1 MKKVITTILSL
12 VLIFTF
18 AIGLTGCGGS
28 DEAIQI
34 AVPNDTTNE
43 ARALLLLQDN
53 GIITLKDG
61 AGITATI
68 QDIADNPKNIE
79 FKEVEAAQL
88 PNVLQDVDYAV
99 INSNYAISAEL
110 NPVEDSLAIE
120 GSSSAYGNILA
131 VKEGNE
137 NEPKIKALVA
147 ALQSKKVAD
156 FIDATYGGAVVST
169 VGNPGDGFDPDVDYA
184 ALKGTEITVAASPT
198 PHAEILAVA
207 KEILAEKDITLTVKE
222 YTDYVQPNN
231 VVESGEIDANYFQH
245 IPYLE
250 SFNTE
255 HGYHLVNAGGIHVE
269 PIALYSSKY
278 SSLSDLPNGAVI
290 AIPNDPTNEG
300 RALLLL
306 QSAGLIKLRADAG
319 LEAIPLDITE
329 NPKNFKFSEIEAA
342 TLPRVLS
349 DVDAAI
355 INGNY
360 AIPAGLVAT
369 RDGLFV
375 EGADSPYVNVIA
387 VKEGNENNPAIKAL
401 IEALKSDEVA
411 AFVAEKYKNG
421 EVVLVD

>member
-1 MKKVITTILSL
+1 MKKIIVIALVAILSVVSVFAQAAAETQSSTTKIVVGATPEPHAALLSL
-12 VLIFTF
+12 VVDDL
-18 AIGLTGCGGS
+18 AAQG
-28 DEAIQI
+28 
-34 AVPNDTTNE
+34 
-43 ARALLLLQDN
+43 
-53 GIITLKDG
+53 ITLEIK
-61 AGITATI
+61 
-68 QDIADNPKNIE
+68 E
-79 FKEVEAAQL
+79 F
-88 PNVLQDVDYAV
+88 
-99 INSNYAISAEL
+99 
-110 NPVEDSLAIE
+110 
-120 GSSSAYGNILA
+120 
-131 VKEGNE
+131 
-137 NEPKIKALVA
+137 
-147 ALQSKKVAD
+147 
-156 FIDATYGGAVVST
+156 
-169 VGNPGDGFDPDVDYA
+169 
-184 ALKGTEITVAASPT
+184 
-198 PHAEILAVA
+198 
-207 KEILAEKDITLTVKE
+207 
-222 YTDYVQPNN
+222 TDYVTPNDA
-231 VVESGEIDANYFQH
+231 VEYGEIDANYFQH

-306 QSAGLIKLRADAG
+306 QSAGLIKLKDDAG

-375 EGADSPYVNVIA
+375 EGSDSPYVNVIA